1 MSMAFKHILRS
12 ASFGLLALGVSCGPP
27 EKQVAEMTLPDM
39 ERLFDYYGA
48 QQSIGA
54 YKTLADSLYRAN
66 EDLQASE
73 LYVQAAYVYWEGGE
87 TDSAVSMLH
96 RAIDRGMS
104 NPRIL
109 DKFPDRKTPP
119 EGPAWTGLQQRLD
132 SIDRELKALAHFELK
147 TEAMD
152 AFWPYFNAALA
163 DTTQARLQLK
173 TFVLKGPRELRDFY
187 VVRYGSIDQM
197 FGQMING
204 APGYYSALQKQFR
217 PDSVNLVKETILSSM
232 RRFREL
238 YPNAVFPK
246 VFIVPGILNSG
257 GTATEMGMFLGGDMY
272 GKSGDIPVDE
282 LSDWQRGAIMNIGD
296 LPRLTLHELMH
307 FQQNYQDEAYGE
319 TLLSAVIHE
328 GVCDFLVELS
338 TGETMENDNL
348 AFLADP
354 ANERWI
360 FGELAG
366 ELMGD
371 DSSKWLYNGG
381 SIEDRPHD
389 LGYTVGY
396 LITKSFY
403 ERHPDKKQAV
413 FELLNSD
420 DLRQIVAGSNYA
432 HLLGAESA
440 PALQSPTP

>member
-1 MSMAFKHILRS
+1 MSLTRTLRL
-12 ASFGLLALGVSCGPP
+12 ASFGLMALGVSCGTP
-27 EKQVAEMTLPDM
+27 EKQVSEMTLPDM
-39 ERLFDYYGA
+39 ERLFDFYGA
-48 QQSIGA
+48 QQASGA
-54 YKTLADSLYRAN
+54 YKSLADSLYRSN
-66 EDLQASE
+66 KDLKASE

-96 RAIDRGMS
+96 RAIDQGMS

-109 DKFPDRKTPP
+109 DKFPDREAMP
-119 EGPAWTGLQQRLD
+119 EGPGWAALQQRLD
-132 SIDRELKALAHFELK
+132 SIGAELKALSHFEFK

-152 AFWPYFNAALA
+152 AFWPYFNEALA
-163 DTTQARLQLK
+163 DTSQARLLLK

-187 VVRYGSIDQM
+187 VVRYGSLDQM
-197 FGQMING
+197 YGQMING
-204 APGYYSALQKQFR
+204 APRYYSALQKQFS
-217 PDSVNLVKETILSSM
+217 PDSVNLVKESVLSSM
-232 RRFREL
+232 RRFREV

-257 GTATEMGMFLGGDMY
+257 GTATEMGMFVGGDMY
-272 GKSGDIPVDE
+272 GKSSEIPVDE
-282 LSDWQRGAIMNIGD
+282 LNDWQRGAIMNFRD

-328 GVCDFLVELS
+328 GVCDFLVELC
-338 TGETMENDNL
+338 TGEVLENENL
-348 AFLADP
+348 DFLADP

-360 FGELAG
+360 FGELAS
-366 ELMGD
+366 ELLGD
-371 DSSKWLYNGG
+371 DTSKWLYNGG

-396 LITKSFY
+396 LICRSYY
-403 ERHPDKKQAV
+403 EQHPDKKQAV

-420 DLRQIVAGSNYA
+420 DLTELVSNSAYA
-432 HLLGAESA
+432 YLLGGGAA
-440 PALQSPTP
+440 AVLQTPSP